1 MKTWSRKLR
10 MLAGA
15 VVLSLAAVAV
25 VPAAPAYA
33 LNLVACNESGY
44 LRIWYWSWTS
54 DGFEYEDSRCW
65 ANAGEDDQLYI
76 RRATRL
82 WSGNNAGY
90 VVIDEERR
98 VNFAKEKDVDLDEGA
113 VTFLKIN

>member
-1 MKTWSRKLR
+1 
-10 MLAGA
+10 MLVAA
-15 VVLSLAAVAV
+15 LALSLVSV
-25 VPAAPAYA
+25 VAAPPAPAFA

-44 LRIWYWSWTS
+44 LRIWFWSWTS

-65 ANAGEDDQLYI
+65 ANRGFDDQLDI

-90 VVIDEERR
+90 VITDEGGRI
-98 VNFAKEKDVDLDEGA
+98 NFPKEKEVSLSEGT
-113 VTFLKIN
+113 VNYLEIF